1 MNNWKTRF
9 KLVLTS
15 ACSFLFS
22 LIAIFLMTTLCS
34 VMTNGSPGYSPDIP
48 SLTPKFRTHIED
60 TENTSYRFPTEVNGE
75 EIHPGGSVLPG
86 YYMAYHPYITH
97 EGDDK
102 SPDIYSFITISCR
115 GFNADEVVVDDFS
128 ANADS
133 IADADF
139 EAEDAAVDGKNADES
154 IVAGN
159 DHVIPAY
166 IIPVNPGWKL
176 ISQKTDHRSVHRTYM
191 YSKRISPGSATP
203 PLCDYMQFA
212 DFSLKSF
219 ADMTDDDL
227 GIDCD
232 AAIVSATRLG
242 LTSQTDIGIDEAI
255 SIWKQQYGKS
265 LKP

>member
-1 MNNWKTRF
+1 MNNWKMRF

-22 LIAIFLMTTLCS
+22 LIAVFLITTLCS

-115 GFNADEVVVDDFS
+115 GFNADE
-128 ANADS
+128 
-133 IADADF
+133 
-139 EAEDAAVDGKNADES
+139 
-154 IVAGN
+154 
-159 DHVIPAY
+159 Y
-166 IIPVNPGWKL
+166 
-176 ISQKTDHRSVHRTYM
+176 RR
-191 YSKRISPGSATP
+191 
-203 PLCDYMQFA
+203 C
-212 DFSLKSF
+212 
-219 ADMTDDDL
+219 
-227 GIDCD
+227 
-232 AAIVSATRLG
+232 
-242 LTSQTDIGIDEAI
+242 
-255 SIWKQQYGKS
+255 
-265 LKP
+265 